1 MPRKDCELTALKE
14 RLRSHAQAFDGLLS
28 LIPAKYY
35 YGEEDTSV
43 CSPVAF
49 HKLMALGL
57 ESACVLA
64 FIVHS
69 EDFCLTIIL
78 IFRINGNAKSKP
90 KNKHAR
96 RSGRS

>member
-43 CSPVAF
+43 CSPCCI
-49 HKLMALGL
+49 
-57 ESACVLA
+57 S
-64 FIVHS
+64 
-69 EDFCLTIIL
+69 
-78 IFRINGNAKSKP
+78 
-90 KNKHAR
+90 
-96 RSGRS
+96 

>member
-1 MPRKDCELTALKE
+1 MVKKIQVYVAL
-14 RLRSHAQAFDGLLS
+14 
-28 LIPAKYY
+28 
-35 YGEEDTSV
+35 
-43 CSPVAF
+43 VAF
-49 HKLMALGL
+49 HKLLAMGL

-64 FIVHS
+64 SIVHS
-69 EDFCLTIIL
+69 EDLCLTIIL

>member
-1 MPRKDCELTALKE
+1 MSRKDGELTALKE

-43 CSPVAF
+43 CSPVTF
-49 HKLMALGL
+49 YNLMALGL
-57 ESACVLA
+57 ESDCVLA
-64 FIVHS
+64 SILRS
-69 EDFCLTIIL
+69 EDLCLTIIL
-78 IFRINGNAKSKP
+78 IFRINGNAKNKP